1 MKAKILT
8 KNAIKCKKCG
18 DIIQSKYRH
27 NFVSCSCG
35 ACSVDGGL
43 DYLRRCGNQSDY
55 EEVDEYKVVEFE
67 PKYKT
72 GDRVRFEYFAFNEEE
87 GVIQSV
93 DIYPNSVDVY
103 YDIFVDSEPKLY
115 KHILE
120 KYIINLID

>member
-43 DYLRRCGNQSDY
+43 DYLRRCGNPSDY
-55 EEVDEYKVVEFE
+55 EEVDEYKVIEFE

-72 GDRVRFEYFAFNEEE
+72 GDRVRFKYFIFDVEE

-93 DIYPNSVDVY
+93 DVYPNSVNIY

-120 KYIINLID
+120 KDIINLVD